1 VVCDKVQTKPIYYL
15 TKPKA
20 TVVNAAN
27 GIVVNWSAKGASKYR
42 VYRSELQNGVWSGY
56 KEIATPNG
64 KTKTYTD
71 TTAVAGVQYKYKIKA
86 VKSKTGIVSSATKAV
101 TR

>member
-1 VVCDKVQTKPIYYL
+1 VQTKPIYYL
-15 TKPKA
+15 TKPKVIVA
-20 TVVNAAN
+20 TATN